1 MSFGIVSHDGPGSW
15 RLSCFMLLLKCVFT
29 FSVVTNN
36 NNNNNNNNNSYG
48 NALSLKQFK
57 YKSQKHLTFL
67 QFSLMSHC
75 LGHKLEHL
83 IIPKIGFMN
92 TIQCLG
98 YLVTFIRSIS
108 VTCPQLSHGS
118 CSFFFII

>member
-1 MSFGIVSHDGPGSW
+1 VSFGIVSHDGPGSW

-75 LGHKLEHL
+75 LGHKLEA
-83 IIPKIGFMN
+83 PYN
-92 TIQCLG
+92 TKDRIYEHNTMFGIFGNFHQK
-98 YLVTFIRSIS
+98 YLCNMPSIVS
-108 VTCPQLSHGS
+108 WLMF
-118 CSFFFII
+118 FFFII